1 MEVFM
6 WFWWFMLA
14 CDMLIPVLMIG
25 FGILMLKKPP
35 KDINSLFGY
44 RTALSMKNM
53 DTWRFA
59 HDYAGRLW
67 RKIGLIMAVPSIVV
81 HIPFYN
87 ASEDA
92 VGVLGIIVTTIQCVV
107 LVASIFPV
115 ESALGKTFNR
125 DGTRKEE

>member
-1 MEVFM
+1 M

-14 CDMLIPVLMIG
+14 CDMLIPALMIG
-25 FGILMLKKPP
+25 FGILMLKNPP
-35 KDINSLFGY
+35 KKINGTFGY
-44 RTALSMKNM
+44 RTAMSMKNM
-53 DTWRFA
+53 DTWNFA

-67 RKIGLIMAVPSIVV
+67 WKIGLIMAVPSIVV

-87 ASEDA
+87 AREDA

-125 DGTRKEE
+125 DGTRK

>member
-1 MEVFM
+1 MY
-6 WFWWFMLA
+6 FWWFMLA

-25 FGILMLKKPP
+25 FGILMLKRPP

-44 RTALSMKNM
+44 RTTMSMKNM

-59 HDYAGRLW
+59 HDYAGKLW
-67 RKIGLIMAVPSIVV
+67 WKIGLITTIPTIAA

-87 ASEDA
+87 ANEDRI
-92 VGVLGIIVTTIQCVV
+92 GFLGIIVMTVQCVI

-115 ESALGKTFNR
+115 ENALNKAFNK
-125 DGTRKEE
+125 DGTRTEEYSTP